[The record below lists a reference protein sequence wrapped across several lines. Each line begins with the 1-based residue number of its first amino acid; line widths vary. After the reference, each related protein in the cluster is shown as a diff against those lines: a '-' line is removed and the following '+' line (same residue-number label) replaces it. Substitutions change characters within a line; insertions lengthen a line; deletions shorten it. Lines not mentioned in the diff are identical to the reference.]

1 MILKFIVVEPK
12 KIGAILS
19 VFIILYCSILLVP
32 IIDSGKNAS
41 PISASSET
49 SETKEGEKEKTS
61 ELMLEDFSSS
71 DDSFVLGVP
80 VEVVSYYDASDFIL
94 PQLYFKI
101 ENPPPEK
108 LSLSSI

>member
-1 MILKFIVVEPK
+1 MILKLISMEHRK
-12 KIGAILS
+12 AGAILS
-19 VFIILYCSILLVP
+19 VFLILYCSILLIP
-32 IIDSGKNAS
+32 IMDSGKNAS

-61 ELMLEDFSSS
+61 ELKLEDFSSS
-71 DDSFVLGVP
+71 DDLLLLGVP
-80 VEVVSYYDASDFIL
+80 LETVSYYDSSDFIL
-94 PQLYFKI
+94 PQIYSKI